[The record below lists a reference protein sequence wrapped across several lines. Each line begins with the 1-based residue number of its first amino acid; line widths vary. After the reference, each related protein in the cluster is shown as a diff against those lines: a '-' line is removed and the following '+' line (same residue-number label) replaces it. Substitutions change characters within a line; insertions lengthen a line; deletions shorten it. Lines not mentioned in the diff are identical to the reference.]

1 MKSVVL
7 RVKGG
12 EVPGGSS
19 LAPKIGPLGMVTKKY
34 YCYFNLLMRTDALFS
49 FCSSVPFVSYQS
61 PKKVGDDIAKA
72 TKAWKGMNVT
82 VKLICQNRNATVH
95 LVPTASSMVVKA
107 LKEPE
112 RDRKK
117 VKHVK
122 HSGNISFDEIVD
134 IARQVVQTCSK
145 WLFLKKCLN
154 WNIVV
159 VMLSNCLCFC

>member
-1 MKSVVL
+1 VVHL
-7 RVKGG
+7 LPRKLD
-12 EVPGGSS
+12 P
-19 LAPKIGPLGMVTKKY
+19 LAWQVLVYNVLTFA
-34 YCYFNLLMRTDALFS
+34 CADAPCLCLS
-49 FCSSVPFVSYQS
+49 HQS

-82 VKLICQNRNATVH
+82 VKLVCQNRNATVH

-122 HSGNISFDEIVD
+122 HTGNISFDEIVD
-134 IARQVVQTCSK
+134 IARQVCS
-145 WLFLKKCLN
+145 LP
-154 WNIVV
+154 
-159 VMLSNCLCFC
+159 CFCLIPFLAIKYFIRFSW

>member
-1 MKSVVL
+1 MGPKFDASQVIEVFL
-7 RVKGG
+7 RVKGA

-19 LAPKIGPLGMVTKKY
+19 LAPKIGPLGM
-34 YCYFNLLMRTDALFS
+34 
-49 FCSSVPFVSYQS
+49 S

-82 VKLICQNRNATVH
+82 VKLICQNRVAKVE
-95 LVPTASSMVVKA
+95 LVPSASSMVVKA

-122 HSGNISFDEIVD
+122 HSGNVSLDEIID
-134 IARQVVQTCSK
+134 IARQMRDKSMAK
-145 WLFLKKCLN
+145 ELKGTVKEILGTAFSVGCTVNKTSPKELQEQ
-154 WNIVV
+154 IDSGEVTIPEK
-159 VMLSNCLCFC
+159 